1 MTATTR
7 PGVLI
12 HYLRYLGA
20 NSLALAAGFIS
31 FPVMTRLLSNHEF
44 GVLGYYEALLMVGT
58 AVLKLG
64 TQHALLR
71 YYPHDGDAEALA
83 RFRSNHVLG
92 PYALSLLLWL
102 ACVLVVAV
110 LIQRIPA
117 AEQPVL
123 WVVMLTIPLLIWGSF
138 VEQVMYALERSDITL
153 WFKTS
158 WRWSE
163 LAMVLATLWLVERSA
178 LGVLGAKLL
187 VLVVACAW
195 LTLWFRRWLRGRVVR
210 PSKTALLTGFA
221 FGIPMMFNELTSLLF
236 GFADRILLRA
246 LTGDFT
252 QVGIYTIGYGLALS
266 LTAVVGQT
274 LNQAFTPTAIRLYET
289 DGAAA
294 VVRLK
299 RDMLDLWIIA
309 VAVGTGLLL
318 CVGEDFLLILAG
330 DDKAASAPVFAISAI
345 ALVWY
350 SLFEVAQYGLLLQRR
365 ATRFMLLTLS
375 ATVFNLVLNVPL
387 ILRLGVMGAV
397 AATVLSYILL
407 AALQLWQCPRELRYL
422 PPLRRLLAA
431 ALYAPA
437 VLLFLRWV
445 DFYGAEGHWPR
456 LLLGS
461 LTVMLPAALLAWF
474 DPRVRESLRGLRAG
488 QGAAAGAPGS

>member
-1 MTATTR
+1 MTAAAR

-44 GVLGYYEALLMVGT
+44 GVLGYYEALLLVGT

-71 YYPHDGDAEALA
+71 YYPHSGDAEALA
-83 RFRSNHVLG
+83 RFRSNHILG
-92 PYALSLLLWL
+92 PFALSLLLWL
-102 ACVLVVAV
+102 ACVLVIAL
-110 LIQRIPA
+110 LIGRFPA
-117 AEQPVL
+117 EERPVL
-123 WVVMLTIPLLIWGSF
+123 WIVLLTIPLLIWGSF

-153 WFKTS
+153 WFKTT

-163 LAMVLATLWLVERSA
+163 LAMVLATIWLLERSA
-178 LGVLGAKLL
+178 LGVLTAKLV
-187 VLVVACAW
+187 VLALACAW
-195 LTLWFRRWLRGRVVR
+195 LTLWFRRWLRARWVMPAR
-210 PSKTALLTGFA
+210 AQLLAGFA

-246 LTGDFT
+246 LTGDFA

-289 DGAAA
+289 EGPAA

-299 RDMLDLWIIA
+299 RDMLDVWIIA
-309 VAVGTGLLL
+309 VAVGTALLL
-318 CVGEDFLLILAG
+318 CVGRDFLLVLAG

-365 ATRFMLLTLS
+365 ATRFMLVTVS

-387 ILRLGVMGAV
+387 ILRFGVMGAV
-397 AATVLSYILL
+397 ASTVISYVLLS
-407 AALQLWQCPRELRYL
+407 ALQVWQCPRELRYL
-422 PPLRRLLAA
+422 PPLARVLPAILYGP
-431 ALYAPA
+431 AL
-437 VLLFLRWV
+437 LLFLEWV
-445 DFYGAEGHWPR
+445 DFYGAEGHWAR
-456 LLLGS
+456 LMAGS
-461 LTVMLPAALLAWF
+461 ATVILPAAVAAWF
-474 DPRVRESLRGLRAG
+474 DPRVREGAQRVLAGRRATAEQRSG
-488 QGAAAGAPGS
+488 

>member
-1 MTATTR
+1 MTATAR

-44 GVLGYYEALLMVGT
+44 GILGYYEALLLVGT

-71 YYPHDGDAEALA
+71 YYPHDGDPESLA
-83 RFRSNHVLG
+83 RFRSDHVLG

-102 ACVLVVAV
+102 ACLAVVAV
-110 LIQRIPA
+110 LIGRIPVD
-117 AEQPVL
+117 ERPVL

-187 VLVVACAW
+187 VLAVASAW
-195 LTLWFRRWLRGRVVR
+195 LTLWFRRWLRARLVR
-210 PSKTALLTGFA
+210 PSRVALLTGFA
-221 FGIPMMFNELTSLLF
+221 FGIPMMLNELTSLLF

-246 LTGDFT
+246 LTGSFT
-252 QVGIYTIGYGLALS
+252 EVGIYTIGYGLALS

-289 DGAAA
+289 EGASA

-299 RDMLDLWIIA
+299 RDMLDVWIIA
-309 VAVGTGLLL
+309 VAVGTALLL
-318 CVGEDFLLILAG
+318 CVGRDFLLVLAG
-330 DDKAASAPVFAISAI
+330 EDKAASAPVFAISAI

-365 ATRFMLLTLS
+365 ATRFMLVTVS

-387 ILRLGVMGAV
+387 ILRFGVMGAV
-397 AATVLSYILL
+397 GATVLSYILL
-407 AALQLWQCPRELRYL
+407 AALQVWQCPRELRYL
-422 PPLRRLLAA
+422 PPLARVL
-431 ALYAPA
+431 PA
-437 VLLFLRWV
+437 VLYGPLLLLFLRWV
-445 DFYGAEGHWPR
+445 DFYGMEGHWPR

-461 LTVMLPAALLAWF
+461 LTVMLPAALVAWF
-474 DPRVRESLRGLRAG
+474 DPRVREGVQRLLAGRRA
-488 QGAAAGAPGS
+488 ATDAPGG